1 MHFLK
6 KNIFG
11 IVIVSF
17 IVLTSIYLSKVL
29 AVNNVLLSSAFLCV
43 FIGLLVGNI
52 FSFKEKIDPF
62 IDFSLKKLLRIGIAL
77 LGLSLSLN
85 ELLSYGSTAIILVV
99 INIIIAFLIIIFLC
113 KLFKIPRKLG
123 YLITMGTCICGVT
136 AVIAT
141 SSIIKSDKTE
151 TSYAVGIVTL
161 FGIIAVFLYP
171 YLANHFF
178 HSSSDLA
185 GIFLGTAIHDTA
197 QVSAAGVIYSE
208 LFSSEEAL
216 NSAMTTKLLRNSF
229 LIVLIPLIAYLY
241 TKDENINVKK
251 SIKNFFP
258 FFVLAFIIL
267 ALVRTMGD
275 FVFDGNNEV
284 FYWKEFIVQSKK
296 LSIYLILFAMVAL
309 GLQTNIKSIFNL
321 GIKPLLIG
329 FAASASVGV
338 LSVLYLL
345 FLVPQMVN

>member
-43 FIGLLVGNI
+43 FIGLLIGNI

-62 IDFSLKKLLRIGIAL
+62 IDFSLKKLLLIGIAL

-85 ELLSYGSTAIILVV
+85 ELLSYGSTAILLVV
-99 INIIIAFLIIIFLC
+99 INIIIAFLIINFLC

-229 LIVLIPLIAYLY
+229 LVVLIPLIAYLY

-275 FVFDGNNEV
+275 FVFDGTNEV
-284 FYWKEFIVQSKK
+284 FYWEEFIVQSKK